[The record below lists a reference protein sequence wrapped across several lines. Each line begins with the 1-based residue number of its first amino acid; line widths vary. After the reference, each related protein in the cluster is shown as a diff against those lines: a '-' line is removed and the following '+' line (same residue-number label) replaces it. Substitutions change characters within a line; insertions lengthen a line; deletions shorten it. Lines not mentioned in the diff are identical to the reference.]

1 MYLMTLTFLDDQL
14 DAVQVRDRWLSP
26 QETLDAL
33 TMCHASSS
41 DVCGVRWKTG
51 GVVVARACERSNH
64 LRIGAGTYGALTVLT
79 AE

>member
-1 MYLMTLTFLDDQL
+1 MYLMTITFTDDQL

-33 TMCHASSS
+33 TMCRATPL
-41 DVCGVRWKTG
+41 DVRGVRWKTG
-51 GVVVARACERSNH
+51 GTVAARAWERGNS
-64 LRIGAGTYGALTVLT
+64 LRIGAGTYSALTVLT